1 YPLGMSQYGSAGNL
15 SNYRDRTASPAYS
28 ALGKHRDDYNRFE
41 TARHKEAMR
50 NERQKSEE
58 CRFQAFGDRPGS
70 GVEMTSHHW
79 QGGELM
85 DFIHERV
92 LDAKARQ

>member
-1 YPLGMSQYGSAGNL
+1 VSGLVVHASKNMTVKLDKFGKFIDGNQ
-15 SNYRDRTASPAYS
+15 A
-28 ALGKHRDDYNRFE
+28 DDYNRFE

-79 QGGELM
+79 QGGE
-85 DFIHERV
+85 
-92 LDAKARQ
+92 